1 MDKEVWL
8 EIKGYE
14 SLYQISSI
22 GRIKS
27 LERVSI
33 FNNSTGLKK
42 ERILKAFKDCKG
54 YSRVKLSKN
63 AIEST
68 KKVHRLVADAFL
80 NNLQNKPEVNHI
92 NGIKDDN
99 RFDNLEWVTSSE
111 NTIHALNNKLKVSQK
126 GSEHGNSKLNEEK
139 VLEIR
144 KIGRSKSLK
153 EIAEIYGVDKSS
165 ISLIL
170 LNKAWKH
177 V

>member
-1 MDKEVWL
+1 MEKEIW
-8 EIKGYE
+8 IDIQGYE
-14 SLYQISSI
+14 GLYQISNI
-22 GRIKS
+22 GRVKS
-27 LERVSI
+27 LERLSK
-33 FNNSTGLKK
+33 FNNSVGLKK
-42 ERILKAFKDCKG
+42 EKILKPFKDSKG
-54 YSRVKLSKN
+54 YYRIKLSKN

-68 KKVHRLVADAFL
+68 KKIHRLVAFAFL
-80 NNLQNKPEVNHI
+80 DNLENKPEVNHI

-111 NTIHALNNKLKVSQK
+111 NTIHALNNNLKISQK

-139 VLEIR
+139 VLEIK

-153 EIAEIYGVDKSS
+153 EIAQIYGVDKSL